1 MLVITRQDGESF
13 VIEPAGVRITII
25 GKQRN
30 GRVRVG
36 IDAPQSQTILRE
48 ELVGNYER
56 LKREAEA
63 SLSRRKQNEQ
73 ASER

>member
-1 MLVITRQDGESF
+1 
-13 VIEPAGVRITII
+13 
-25 GKQRN
+25 
-30 GRVRVG
+30 VG

-56 LKREAEA
+56 LKREAEQ
-63 SLSRRKQNEQ
+63 SLSRRKENEQ